1 MKVQLTR
8 ELRQEF
14 LRHKQAEQAKAREIA
29 TLKRVSFMKKSYKT
43 KFCFFVL

>member
-14 LRHKQAEQAKAREIA
+14 IRHRQAEQAKAREIA
-29 TLKRVSFMKKSYKT
+29 TLKRVNFYIE
-43 KFCFFVL
+43 L